1 MKGARYKPVGWKNE
15 SHRHYLA
22 AKGIKTKPN
31 RYYYTPTYVAADMA
45 PIAADGVGTAGAATV
60 GLIPLVVAA
69 GALYVGARG
78 VKRKTEGKSFF
89 ANKHVVRIHGA
100 NGQQLTEEL
109 TDKQLDALD
118 DEMRKGDGSFVK
130 YEILSTFQDTPPA
143 KSADELMKQ
152 KVAEKNTVGERED
165 DTSQTEEK
173 TSAIKESARA
183 KADEFI
189 SRMVKTPT
197 AEEFGYKET
206 LKETKRSSPEVLDMK
221 ISDMKETLKQK
232 SISKQQKE
240 LGKGTLRALQEN
252 RAKRDKSFF
261 APKKLPVK
269 VETPSPGTK
278 YPVSPEEAKK
288 VLLRGKPEDLKG
300 LKGIEFSNPVGEQ
313 KGAWAQYVR
322 SRNVIKIFSQPYK
335 DGKLDGRP
343 AKDVNRHMK
352 SYVLPHEKGHHVALH
367 IHKITDKNLY
377 MAEARADAHVVGMS
391 PADRDVRRLVSS

>member
-1 MKGARYKPVGWKNE
+1 MKGARYKKSGWHGE

-31 RYYYTPTYVAADMA
+31 RYYYTPTYVSADLA
-45 PIAADGVGTAGAATV
+45 PIAADGVGTAGAAAV
-60 GLIPLVVAA
+60 GFIPLIVAA

-130 YEILSTFQDTPPA
+130 YEILSTFQDIPPT
-143 KSADELMKQ
+143 KSADEL
-152 KVAEKNTVGERED
+152 NDVGERED
-165 DTSQTEEK
+165 NTSQIEEK
-173 TSAIKESARA
+173 TSAIKESMRA

-197 AEEFGYKET
+197 AEEFAYKET

-221 ISDMKETLKQK
+221 IGEMKETLKQK
-232 SISKQQKE
+232 SISEQQKE
-240 LGKGTLRALQEN
+240 LCKGTLRALQEN
-252 RAKRDKSFF
+252 RAKRDKAFF
-261 APKKLPVK
+261 AQKKLLVK
-269 VETPSPGTK
+269 VEQPSPGTK

-343 AKDVNRHMK
+343 AKDVNKHMK
-352 SYVLPHEKGHHVALH
+352 GYVLPHEKGHHVALH
-367 IHKITDKNLY
+367 VHKITDKNLY

-391 PADRDVRRLVSS
+391 PTDRDVRRLVSS